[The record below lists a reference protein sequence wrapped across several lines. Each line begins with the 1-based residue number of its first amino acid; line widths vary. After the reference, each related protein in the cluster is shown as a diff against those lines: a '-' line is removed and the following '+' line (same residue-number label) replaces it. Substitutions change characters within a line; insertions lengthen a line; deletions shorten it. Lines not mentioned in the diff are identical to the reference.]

1 MNRPA
6 HKCAA
11 CKKSFQPA
19 KFRQLYCS
27 HRCRQAAY
35 RKRTTSSSKRSKG
48 KSTTSVL
55 PATCEHCSGS
65 FWAKTRRARFCSTS
79 CRTLYHRALRATIP
93 PAICEVYGLPEEKA
107 LDLLETQPLQDIR
120 RLLAA
125 FGYTY
130 VHQERRWKIT
140 LSVGQPLNALF

>member
-1 MNRPA
+1 MNRRA

-11 CKKSFQPA
+11 CKKAFQPA
-19 KFRQLYCS
+19 KFGQVYCS

-35 RKRTTSSSKRSKG
+35 RKRTMPAKRSKG
-48 KSTTSVL
+48 KAAATAL

-79 CRTLYHRALRATIP
+79 CRTLYHRALRTTIP
-93 PAICEVYGLPEEKA
+93 TAICEAYGLPEEKA

-120 RLLAA
+120 RLLTA

-130 VHQERRWKIT
+130 VHQERRWRALEEASAAPT
-140 LSVGQPLNALF
+140 LVY